1 MNIDLDFK
9 IIGLR
14 IQKRRTEMK
23 MTQAELAERIDTNQK
38 HLSRIEG
45 GYHRC
50 TLDLIVAI
58 AKALDVSVDY
68 LIEYKDET
76 SCEISTTSYHPTSTE
91 HRLLSYYKKLSPN
104 LQNIIF
110 DLVQESALSPK
121 EREEMETDDNET
133 IESDMFEES
142 CSILEENKNDETEK

>member
-1 MNIDLDFK
+1 MKRLKELREAYGLSQRKLASHFHLSQQSIFK
-9 IIGLR
+9 Y
-14 IQKRRTEMK
+14 EHD
-23 MTQAELAERIDTNQK
+23 LAEPDISMLKSLANFF
-38 HLSRIEG
+38 
-45 GYHRC
+45 
-50 TLDLIVAI
+50 
-58 AKALDVSVDY
+58 DVSVDY

-110 DLVQESALSPK
+110 DLVQENALSPK